1 MTTPTTPGYS
11 ATPGP
16 ATGDRAAGDRA
27 ASDRWLPDQAI
38 ADQLHSSDE
47 HPDLLDLAR
56 HLDEGE
62 RRRLQAIE
70 EVAQQRIRPKCI
82 EPWNREELP
91 RKLIAELGRLGLGEI
106 SVDGSSALFQGLA
119 HAALARAD
127 LSLSTLIGIHNELLV
142 GLIDSLGSPQQRGTW
157 LPELR
162 SLRTLGAFC
171 LTEPD
176 HGSDIARGLATT
188 ATLKAGRWHIRGQK
202 RWIGMGAVADLAL
215 IWARDTSDDQI
226 KGFLVPTDVPGY
238 RAEGITQKT
247 GLRIMQNAEIQLDLH
262 VPESSQLAGAT
273 SFSAVHA
280 ALRDSRAWVG
290 WQAVGAQQALFDIA
304 RSYAA
309 GRDQFG
315 RPIGSFQL
323 VQSALAQVAGNMGV
337 STAFMG
343 EVTRLQAED
352 RLTMLRASLAK
363 STLTRLARESAAV
376 AREILGGNGI
386 LSSHEIAKVAAD
398 IEAVH
403 AYEGSYGIN
412 LLIAGREITGI
423 SAFG

>member
-11 ATPGP
+11 ASP
-16 ATGDRAAGDRA
+16 DRAAPSRTSPDR
-27 ASDRWLPDQAI
+27 AI
-38 ADQLHSSDE
+38 ADQLHSGDE

-62 RRRLQAIE
+62 RRRLQALE
-70 EVAQQRIRPKCI
+70 DFAQRRIRPESI
-82 EPWNREELP
+82 EPWNREQLP
-91 RKLIAELGRLGLGEI
+91 RRLLADLGRLGLGEI

-119 HAALARAD
+119 HASLARAD
-127 LSLSTLIGIHNELLV
+127 LSLSTLVGIHNELLV
-142 GLIDSLGSPQQRGTW
+142 GLIDSLGSPQQRTAW
-157 LPELR
+157 LPGLR
-162 SLRTLGAFC
+162 RLETLGAFC

-188 ATLKAGRWHIRGQK
+188 ASLQDGQWHLQGKK

-215 IWARDTSDDQI
+215 VWARDTADDQI

-238 RAEGITQKT
+238 RAEGIRQKT
-247 GLRIMQNAEIQLDLH
+247 GLRIMQNAEVDLDLR
-262 VPESSQLAGAT
+262 VPDSALLAGAT

-309 GRDQFG
+309 ERDQFG

-363 STLTRLARESAAV
+363 STLTRLARESASL
-376 AREILGGNGI
+376 AREVLGGNGI

>member
-11 ATPGP
+11 ASP
-16 ATGDRAAGDRA
+16 DRAAPSRTSPDR
-27 ASDRWLPDQAI
+27 AI
-38 ADQLHSSDE
+38 ADQLHSGDE

-62 RRRLQAIE
+62 RRRLQALE
-70 EVAQQRIRPKCI
+70 DFAQRRIRPESI
-82 EPWNREELP
+82 EPWNREQLP
-91 RKLIAELGRLGLGEI
+91 RRLLADLGRLGLGEI

-119 HAALARAD
+119 HASLARAD
-127 LSLSTLIGIHNELLV
+127 LSLSTLVGIHNELLV
-142 GLIDSLGSPQQRGTW
+142 GLIDSLGSPQQRTAW
-157 LPELR
+157 LPGLR
-162 SLRTLGAFC
+162 RLETLGAFC

-188 ATLKAGRWHIRGQK
+188 ASLQDGQWHLRGKK

-215 IWARDTSDDQI
+215 VWARDTADDQI

-238 RAEGITQKT
+238 RAEGIRQKT
-247 GLRIMQNAEIQLDLH
+247 GLRIMQNAEVDLDLR
-262 VPESSQLAGAT
+262 VPEQALLAGAT

-309 GRDQFG
+309 GRDQFD

-363 STLTRLARESAAV
+363 STLTRLARESASL
-376 AREILGGNGI
+376 AREVLGGNGI